1 MTDGLDDVVQR
12 FRAAAEPTRLRILA
26 LLSHGDLAVG
36 EMVSVLGL
44 SQPRLSHQLKI
55 LANSGLVT
63 RLPEGSW
70 VFYRA
75 ARRGPCA
82 DVIQL
87 ALSQADLSRGDFARD
102 AGQLSAI
109 QSRRASDAARYFDSV
124 AETWDAVRG
133 LHFSNAAIEDALV
146 EAVGP
151 GPFRQAIDLGTGT
164 GRIAG
169 LLSPLADRVEGVD
182 LSHQMLTVAR
192 NNLQRQGASNASVR
206 HGDACAMPFEDG
218 SADLIVLHQLL
229 HFIDQPDRVL
239 QEVRRVL
246 APGGK
251 LAIVDFAPHTL
262 EFLRSE
268 HGHRRLGIAD
278 AALAEWATGT
288 GLVPKPVR
296 RFDPPEDRPN
306 GLAVCIWIA
315 QLPGSVTP
323 MAKEAAA

>member
-1 MTDGLDDVVQR
+1 MENSLDDVVQR

-36 EMVSVLGL
+36 EMVNVLGL

-55 LANSGLVT
+55 LANAGLVS

-75 ARRGPCA
+75 ARRGACA
-82 DVIQL
+82 EVIQL
-87 ALSQADLSRGDFARD
+87 ALAQADLSRGDFARD
-102 AGQLSAI
+102 ANQLSAI
-109 QSRRASDAARYFDSV
+109 QSRRASDAARYFDSM
-124 AETWDAVRG
+124 AETWDTVRG
-133 LHFSNAAIEDALV
+133 LHFSNQAIEDALLA
-146 EAVGP
+146 AVGP
-151 GPFRQAIDLGTGT
+151 GPFRQAIDVGTGT
-164 GRIAG
+164 GRILT
-169 LLSPLADRVEGVD
+169 LLSPRADRVEGLD

-192 NNLQRQGASNASVR
+192 DNLQRQGTTNASVR
-206 HGDACAMPFEDG
+206 YGDACAMPFEDG
-218 SADLIVLHQLL
+218 AADLMVLHQLL

-246 APGGK
+246 APGGT
-251 LAIVDFAPHTL
+251 LAIVDFAPHTV

-278 AALAEWATGT
+278 SALAEWAAGT
-288 GLVPKPVR
+288 GMVPEPVR
-296 RFDPPEDRPN
+296 RFNPPDDRPN

-315 QLPGSVTP
+315 QAPGAVTAL
-323 MAKEAAA
+323 AKEAAA